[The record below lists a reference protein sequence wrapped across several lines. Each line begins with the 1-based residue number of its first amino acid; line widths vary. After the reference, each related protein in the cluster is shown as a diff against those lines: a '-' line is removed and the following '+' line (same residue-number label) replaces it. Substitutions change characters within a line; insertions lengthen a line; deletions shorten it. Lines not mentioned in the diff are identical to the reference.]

1 MIILNPNT
9 TNVLVLSLLEKTT
22 INSPYYLF
30 RFVSKQSKNEY
41 VCLSASVDTYSH
53 FRQSFNIV
61 TTTGTPNPLNGEI
74 KLVYGDEY
82 DYYIYAQSSSTNV
95 DYTESDELVQEGIM
109 KYNKPITERTI
120 YERGN
125 TTRKVYNG

>member
-9 TNVLVLSLLEKTT
+9 TNVIVLSLLEKTT
-22 INSPYYLF
+22 INTPTYLF

-41 VCLSASVDTYSH
+41 ICLGIEGDTFSH
-53 FRQSFNIV
+53 FRKSYSI
-61 TTTGTPNPLNGEI
+61 TTTSGTPNPLNGEI

>member
-1 MIILNPNT
+1 MIILQPNS
-9 TNVLVLSLLEKTT
+9 TNVIVLSLLEKTT
-22 INSPYYLF
+22 INNPVYLF

-41 VCLSASVDTYSH
+41 VCISHSIDTYS
-53 FRQSFNIV
+53 FSRKSYEII
-61 TTTGTPNPLNGEI
+61 TISGTPNPLNGEI

-82 DYYIYAQSSSTNV
+82 NYYIYAQSSSTNI

-109 KYNKPITERTI
+109 KYNKPITERTT